1 MATMLNRA
9 MCSGKDEQHK
19 SWTSAPWSICLQPA
33 NMLPGLKIALCG
45 SRHQVLLVPTA
56 WEALNPLLL
65 FKSSLQGS
73 KVQNNIQ
80 VAVKYVTLILGIR
93 F

>member
-33 NMLPGLKIALCG
+33 NMLPGLRIALCG
-45 SRHQVLLVPTA
+45 STHQVLLVPTA

-65 FKSSLQGS
+65 FCKAAKFRIISRLPLSMLH
-73 KVQNNIQ
+73 
-80 VAVKYVTLILGIR
+80 
-93 F
+93 